1 MSGPVDEIK
10 ARINAVELISETVK
24 LRRSG
29 RTFTGLCPFHVHTKN
44 TPSFVVWPES
54 GTWKCFGQ
62 CNEGG
67 DIFKFVMKKENWG
80 FREALEFLA
89 GRAGVELKQ
98 RTQQDVEREEEYK
111 RLRDLLT
118 LSVTYYQN
126 LLVNAP
132 QAQTAREHLQKRGLK
147 QTTIET
153 FELGYALPA
162 WEAAQKFFAER
173 GFSQKEMLDAG
184 LIVQR
189 DDGSTRDRF
198 RNRLMI
204 PIRDGQGKIVGFGA
218 RALDPDDQPK
228 FLNSPQ
234 TPLFNKGETV
244 YALDRA
250 RKAISAGGAA
260 VLVEGYMDVM
270 AAHQAGFANVVS
282 AMGTALTETQLRLI
296 KKFAKR
302 IVLALDADVAG
313 NKAVLRSMVTM
324 HQVEID
330 HAEEFYDEA
339 SRNKGLPS
347 ALDTSGPRLGKT
359 FSPVPY
365 GPNSIRYISK
375 LQTDVLVFSLPEGLD
390 PDDLV
395 KSDPDA
401 WKLGVAEAVPLLEFV
416 IRSLIADVDINDPKA
431 KSEAVDEMLPIIS
444 NLEDLVVRDNYLQL
458 LARLLRVDERVLVH
472 KAGLPK
478 LVGRTSSRKHGKQK
492 WPLPDQTP
500 PPPDADWEA
509 EAAPPAEESP
519 FAESAVDRLE
529 SYCLGALVRHP
540 DLVAKADRQ
549 LRVFNLPPL
558 AADDFSHTD
567 FQIIFMALK
576 VALDQDQLEP
586 NAHMSLHLEESLAR
600 RLQSLM
606 NDSEPIFAEEQ
617 EREDDV
623 LFAVIRL
630 RARGVNSALNEVRFL
645 QQEAQDEPE
654 LAEVYQNQVVNLSQA
669 RQNLR
674 RAHRHYTSRME
685 RLGKTGVSQR

>member
-54 GTWKCFGQ
+54 GTWRCFGQ

-67 DIFKFVMKKENWG
+67 DIFKFVMKKENWS

-98 RTQQDVEREEEYK
+98 RTQQDVEREEEHK

-118 LSVTYYQN
+118 LAVTYYRN

-132 QAQTAREHLQKRGLK
+132 QAQIAREHLQKRGLK
-147 QTTIET
+147 QTTVET

-162 WEAAQKFFAER
+162 WDAAQKFFAER
-173 GFSQKEMLDAG
+173 GFTQKEMLDAG
-184 LIVQR
+184 LIIQK

-250 RKAISAGGAA
+250 RKAISAGGVA

-270 AAHQAGFANVVS
+270 AAHQAGFTNVVS

-302 IVLALDADVAG
+302 IVLALDADAAGDKATLRGLSVARETLDRDYTPSFDARG
-313 NKAVLRSMVTM
+313 LIR
-324 HQVEID
+324 
-330 HAEEFYDEA
+330 AE
-339 SRNKGLPS
+339 G
-347 ALDTSGPRLGKT
+347 
-359 FSPVPY
+359 
-365 GPNSIRYISK
+365 K
-375 LQTDVLVFSLPEGLD
+375 LQADIRVFTLPDGLD

-395 KSDPDA
+395 NGDPEAWRQGVANATPIVDYVIRVLTADHNLDDPKIKSD
-401 WKLGVAEAVPLLEFV
+401 L
-416 IRSLIADVDINDPKA
+416 ADEI
-431 KSEAVDEMLPIIS
+431 LPII
-444 NLEDLVVRDNYLQL
+444 NDVADPVERDAYRQK
-458 LARLLRVDERVLVH
+458 LARVLKVDERALAH
-472 KAGLPK
+472 KSAGQSK
-478 LVGRTSSRKHGKQK
+478 KQLQ
-492 WPLPDQTP
+492 PRRPTP
-500 PPPDADWEA
+500 TPISPPPDDVWEA
-509 EAAPPAEESP
+509 GSAPPTEETP

-549 LRVFNLPPL
+549 LRALSLPPL

-567 FQIIFMALK
+567 YQIIFAALK
-576 VALDQDQLEP
+576 SALDQDQIEP
-586 NAHMSLHLEESLAR
+586 NLHVNLHLDESLTS
-600 RLQSLM
+600 RLQTLITEA
-606 NDSEPIFAEEQ
+606 EPIMLEDQ
-617 EREDDV
+617 QRVDDV

-630 RARGVNSALNEVRFL
+630 RDRSVGHALNEVRFL

-654 LAEVYQNQVVNLSQA
+654 MAEVYGRQA
-669 RQNLR
+669 MSLTQAKQSLT
-674 RAHRHYTSRME
+674 RARKHYTRRME
-685 RLGKTGVSQR
+685 RLSGMGISQS